1 MPAKATTRPSRR
13 SGTSVGWAWPGC
25 YRLGYRRDDGSAL
38 TDRTLLAHLF
48 HRARRG
54 AVDVGLARRL
64 KITRS
69 RLTHAVA
76 RLEQSGYVSR
86 SGHTLERR
94 TQLTAPTSTGRTAL
108 EHAAPGHVAAV
119 RRAVFDVLT
128 PAQVQ
133 HLTGIGDA
141 IVQGLEQV
149 DETEANPDTLPW
161 RRR

>member
-1 MPAKATTRPSRR
+1 M
-13 SGTSVGWAWPGC
+13 
-25 YRLGYRRDDGSAL
+25 
-38 TDRTLLAHLF
+38 
-48 HRARRG
+48 
-54 AVDVGLARRL
+54 
-64 KITRS
+64 
-69 RLTHAVA
+69 A